1 MNAAI
6 QVYEKDIQSD
16 QVANKSFFEE
26 MKEGWEWY
34 EMDQKKQSLREY
46 KRAYE
51 EETDKDSFNAQM
63 LATYI
68 DLFELELK

>member
-1 MNAAI
+1 MNTTI
-6 QVYEKDIQSD
+6 QVYKKDFRNN
-16 QVANKSFFEE
+16 QVANKSFFQE
-26 MKEGWEWY
+26 MKEGWEWF
-34 EMDQKKQSLREY
+34 ETDQKRQRLREY

-68 DLFELELK
+68 DLFESELK

>member
-26 MKEGWEWY
+26 MKEGWEWF
-34 EMDQKKQSLREY
+34 EMDQKRQS
-46 KRAYE
+46 
-51 EETDKDSFNAQM
+51 
-63 LATYI
+63 
-68 DLFELELK
+68 